1 MEEAAKLICSGGGY
15 NGDLAAEGEEKCA
28 AIAAI
33 SSAVAEIN
41 KGDSSGEGEA
51 DYHHRDDGGDSDY
64 LPRKLRKY
72 RSIAAIYQST
82 KPSEITINTTAK
94 RRQGKNN
101 GKKVAKR
108 TMKKAAADDEE
119 MGNKA
124 AAATG
129 GNSNF
134 IEVESLE
141 EAAEMEEACPRRKP
155 KFRSIFELYE
165 ITQLH
170 PATSCDSKTNNL

>member
-1 MEEAAKLICSGGGY
+1 MEEAAKLICSSGGY

-28 AIAAI
+28 VIAAI
-33 SSAVAEIN
+33 SSATAEIN
-41 KGDSSGEGEA
+41 NGDSSGEGEA
-51 DYHHRDDGGDSDY
+51 VYHHRDDGDDSDY

-82 KPSEITINTTAK
+82 KPSEIAINTTAK

-101 GKKVAKR
+101 GKKVEKR

-119 MGNKA
+119 AGNKA
-124 AAATG
+124 AAAVSTG
-129 GNSNF
+129 GDSNF

-141 EAAEMEEACPRRKP
+141 EAVEMEEACPTRNP
-155 KFRSIFELYE
+155 KFRSISELYE
-165 ITQLH
+165 ITQLL
-170 PATSCDSKTNNL
+170 PATSCDS